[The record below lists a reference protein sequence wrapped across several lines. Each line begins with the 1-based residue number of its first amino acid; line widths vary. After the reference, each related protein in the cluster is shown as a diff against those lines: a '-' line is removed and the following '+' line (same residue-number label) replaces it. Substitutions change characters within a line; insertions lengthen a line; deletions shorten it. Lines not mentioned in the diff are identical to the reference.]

1 MSGAQHT
8 EQSPALMVR
17 RTGSAAL
24 LVALALAA
32 SGCNDDSPPARPQG
46 GTVDVVL
53 DDFLIRPQ
61 RVRAAP
67 GRLAFEAVNRGALG
81 HTLRV
86 KRGDR
91 ELVAIKSLL
100 PGESGR
106 GAATFERGEYK
117 LVCVLGNH
125 EELGMYGTLTVR

>member
-1 MSGAQHT
+1 
-8 EQSPALMVR
+8 MVR
-17 RTGSAAL
+17 RTGPAVL
-24 LVALALAA
+24 LSVLALAA
-32 SGCNDDSPPARPQG
+32 PGCQDDSPPARPQG
-46 GTVDVVL
+46 GTVHVVL

-61 RVRAAP
+61 RVRAEP
-67 GRLAFEAVNRGALG
+67 GRIAFEAVNRGALG

-125 EELGMYGTLTVR
+125 EELGMYGTLVVR

>member
-8 EQSPALMVR
+8 EQSPALMLR
-17 RTGSAAL
+17 RIGSAAL

-32 SGCNDDSPPARPQG
+32 SGCQDDAPPARPQG

-106 GAATFERGEYK
+106 GAARFERGEYK

-125 EELGMYGTLTVR
+125 EELGMYGTLIVR

>member
-1 MSGAQHT
+1 MLS
-8 EQSPALMVR
+8 
-17 RTGSAAL
+17 RTASAAL
-24 LVALALAA
+24 LGALALVAG
-32 SGCNDDSPPARPQG
+32 GCQDDSPPARPQA
-46 GTVDVVL
+46 GTVAVTL

-61 RVRAAP
+61 RVRARP
-67 GRLAFEAVNRGALG
+67 GRIAFEAVNRGKLG

-86 KRGDR
+86 KLGDR

>member
-1 MSGAQHT
+1 
-8 EQSPALMVR
+8 MVSR
-17 RTGSAAL
+17 RASAAPV
-24 LVALALAA
+24 LVLALALATP
-32 SGCNDDSPPARPQG
+32 GCNDDTPPARPQA
-46 GTVDVVL
+46 GTVGVTL

-61 RVRAAP
+61 RVRARA
-67 GRLAFEAVNRGALG
+67 GRIAFEAVNRGKLG

-106 GAATFERGEYK
+106 GEATFERGEYK

>member
-8 EQSPALMVR
+8 EQCPALMVR
-17 RTGSAAL
+17 RTASAV
-24 LVALALAA
+24 LVLALSLTA
-32 SGCNDDSPPARPQG
+32 SGCADDTPPARPKG
-46 GTVDVVL
+46 GAVDVVL

-61 RVRAAP
+61 RVRAKP
-67 GRLAFEAVNRGALG
+67 GRIAFEATNRGKLG

-86 KRGDR
+86 KLGDR

-106 GAATFERGEYK
+106 GAATFARGEYK

>member
-1 MSGAQHT
+1 
-8 EQSPALMVR
+8 MVR
-17 RTGSAAL
+17 RTRSAAL
-24 LVALALAA
+24 VAALALAA
-32 SGCNDDSPPARPQG
+32 PGCTDDTPPARPQG

-61 RVRAAP
+61 RVRATA
-67 GRLAFEAVNRGALG
+67 GRIAFTAVNRGRLG

-91 ELVAIKSLL
+91 ELVAIESLL

-106 GAATFERGEYK
+106 GAATFEPGEYK